1 MYKDMLYKKY
11 KRRCIIGLIL
21 IILAHT
27 IAISSILVDHFIKHE
42 RFSSDYISFF
52 IWSTIIYILAASIDY
67 EKFIAIKHNKYSAI
81 TVTCIRKELSLRR
94 HKSGFICYY
103 SFKNN
108 IRQARLTFRSY
119 IKIKADDRVL
129 LVGFGSRSKIIP
141 IHDEI
146 LPL

>member
-42 RFSSDYISFF
+42 QFSSDYISFF
-52 IWSTIIYILAASIDY
+52 IGSTIIYIFAASIDY

-81 TVTCIRKELSLRR
+81 IRLGDIARKE
-94 HKSGFICYY
+94 GFQTLAKKYYANPEEICEINDLKEDKLPIGQPILITKNMEI
-103 SFKNN
+103 FK
-108 IRQARLTFRSY
+108 
-119 IKIKADDRVL
+119 
-129 LVGFGSRSKIIP
+129 
-141 IHDEI
+141 
-146 LPL
+146 